1 MKYRTLNILRKK
13 LGNNVSDRILFPV
26 LKDNKEIIL
35 EFNSGKDDNKIHF
48 EILDDDH
55 YFDMFDEITYDEGF
69 VHKIKRVKVNEWS
82 SSGKINGIEIL
93 DPSIKESKNFYI
105 NPLELKLKGSIIR
118 EGNII
123 SFNRRLSED
132 HSFTKNVSI
141 YKKGEENYIT
151 RTPVPIKITL
161 EEI

>member
-1 MKYRTLNILRKK
+1 MRYRTLNILRKK
-13 LGNNVSDRILFPV
+13 IDNKVSDRILFPI

-35 EFNSGKDDNKIHF
+35 EFNNGNNDNKIHF

-55 YFDMFDEITYDEGF
+55 YFDPFDEISYDDEL
-69 VHKIKRVKVNEWS
+69 HKGKRLKTNVWC
-82 SSGKINGIEIL
+82 SSGKMNGIEIL
-93 DPSIKESKNFYI
+93 DPCVRKSVDFYI

-118 EGNII
+118 EGNIV
-123 SFNRRLSED
+123 SFTRSLSKD

-141 YKKGEENYIT
+141 CKKGEDNFIT
-151 RTPVPIKITL
+151 RDPIPIKITL